1 MIYTRIVQFVAY
13 INLLLCSMVLI
24 GWVLDVEALKCVLH
38 GAAAMKFNTAISFL
52 LLNIAFLTIFRHELV
67 FRRIFVVTVIGVLS
81 IGFITLVEYI
91 FVLDV
96 GIDQLFFTDRHSVA
110 QNLKYPGRMSPAASV
125 CFVLL
130 GSGLILQKLKAQ
142 VYQSI
147 AQYFFHFVTLT
158 GLLALIGY
166 VYRIPIMYK
175 MSTISSMAIHTS
187 VMFIMSSVAASF
199 INPNLGL
206 TGLFIGKGT
215 GNTMARRLFPAAV
228 LILLFLGYLRI
239 EAHRYNIVS
248 IEFGIAIFT
257 ASFLVVILFLV
268 VIVAAQL
275 NAIDAKRMI
284 VEESYLALNKY
295 LEFKIADRT
304 VQLNEV
310 KERFEMATHSA
321 EIGIWEASLEKKSID
336 GNEYFYK
343 FLGLEKSEDIFG
355 DLLYQNIHPEDK
367 DIFNQEIIALGEKD
381 GGGDFLY
388 RVFFPDKSLH
398 YIKVM
403 RGAALNTHGRIF
415 GACIDVTSQVKFE
428 EETVRQFN
436 KIKAFIKD
444 APAAMAMLDTDLK
457 FLSVSNQWLK
467 EYHSGQS
474 FIESLT
480 FGELL
485 PLFEEKLKLGFSQCL
500 GGETIRKDAESF
512 VTPNGNECWVKY
524 VLSPWYDS
532 EEVVG
537 GVIIELLDITEHRLQ
552 EIELELAKERL
563 LLATEASGLG
573 IYEWDLVN
581 RKLMVDDMMC
591 KMYDYTEMPPD
602 VASKLILAR
611 LHPDDLPMIDEKT
624 YARFLQGL
632 DLRLNLAYRIIWNDG
647 SIHHIKSVGSLTR
660 DQNGNPSKLV
670 GTNVDVTLQK
680 TAEEQLYKGY
690 QLVKTFIEGA
700 PTAIAMFDRQLCY
713 LTVSNQWLKDFQL
726 LGSDIIGESI
736 YQIFPSSSDTWVR
749 YFNAGLNGETIK
761 NDGEKLKRQDGVEL
775 WLKYVICP
783 WYDAN
788 GVIGG
793 IIVNTIDITEQRKAV
808 EELTFTKD
816 RLQLATEATKV
827 GVWDLDVPT
836 NRLVW
841 DDQMYKL
848 YGADRKEG
856 QTTSE
861 IWVKHLHPEDLDRT
875 VTEYRMALDGLMD
888 FDTEFRVVLPGG
900 AIRHMKAKAIV
911 QKDAKGAPVRMV
923 GTNLDITQQ
932 KVQMETLRQSEER
945 YFKMVNEVQDYAIVL
960 LGRQGQVENW
970 NYGAEKIFEYAAAEV
985 VGVDLSVFFS
995 PEDVEGGK
1003 VSALL
1008 MTALEKGRALD
1019 EGWRVK
1025 RDGSLFLGSTTITA
1039 LHGMENEIIGF
1050 SMLTHDLT
1058 ERKKAELSEK
1068 MEAKNRE
1075 LEQITYIASHDLQEP
1090 LRTISGIVNIMNQQ
1104 YMEQLDEDADKYLK
1118 FMKDASE
1125 RMRNLIKGL
1134 LDYSRVGKGNELTY
1148 FDCKETVS
1156 EIMEDLAVFIS
1167 ESHSEIVIE
1176 GDLPY
1181 LRGYKTEF
1189 RLLLQN
1195 LISNAIKFRKKD
1207 VTPQIRISAVKEY
1220 NCWKFALKDNGIG
1233 IDPKYQEKIF
1243 MIFQRLHNRSEYE
1256 GTGIGLSH
1264 CKKIVELHG
1273 GKIWVDSSLEH
1284 GSTFYFTIPNGI
1296 N

>member
-1 MIYTRIVQFVAY
+1 MIYTKIVQFVTY
-13 INLLLCSMVLI
+13 ISLLICSMVLV
-24 GWVLDVEALKCVLH
+24 GWILDVETLKCVMQ
-38 GAAAMKFNTAISFL
+38 GATAMKFNTAISFL
-52 LLNIAFLTIFRHELV
+52 LLNIAFLMIFRKESVCQWIFGLALV
-67 FRRIFVVTVIGVLS
+67 VVMS
-81 IGFITLVEYI
+81 IGLTTLIQYV
-91 FVLDV
+91 FGLDF
-96 GIDQLFFTDRHSVA
+96 GFDQLFFKDKHSVA
-110 QNLKYPGRMSPAASV
+110 QNLKYPGRMSPAASL

-130 GSGLILQKLKAQ
+130 SAGLYLQGLKAKP
-142 VYQSI
+142 YPSI
-147 AQYFFHFVTLT
+147 AQYFFHLVTFT
-158 GLLALIGY
+158 GFLALIGY
-166 VYRIPIMYK
+166 IYRIPIMYK

-206 TGLFIGKGT
+206 TGLFLGKGT

-228 LILLFLGYLRI
+228 LILLLLGFLRI
-239 EAHRYNIVS
+239 EAHRYGIVS

-321 EIGIWEASLEKKSID
+321 EIGIWEASVEKKSID
-336 GNEYFYK
+336 GNAYFYK

-367 DIFNQEIIALGEKD
+367 DLFYREIIALGEE
-381 GGGDFLY
+381 GNGDFVY

-403 RGAALNTHGRIF
+403 RGAALNTKGRVF

-428 EETVRQFN
+428 EETTRQFN
-436 KIKAFIKD
+436 RIKAFIKD

-467 EYHSGQS
+467 EYHNGQS

-480 FGELL
+480 FRELL
-485 PLFEEKLKLGFSQCL
+485 PLFEEKLKLGFYKCL
-500 GGETIRKDAESF
+500 RGETIRKDAESF
-512 VTPNGNECWVKY
+512 VKPDGKECWVKY

-532 EEVVG
+532 EELVG
-537 GVIIELLDITEHRLQ
+537 GVIIELLDITEQKYQ
-552 EIELELAKERL
+552 ETELELARERL

-573 IYEWDLVN
+573 IYEWDLVT

-591 KMYDYTEMPPD
+591 KMYDYAEMPPD
-602 VASKLILAR
+602 VAHKMILAR
-611 LHPDDLPMIDEKT
+611 LHPDDVPMIDEKT

-632 DLRLNLAYRIIWNDG
+632 DLRLNIAYRIIWDDG

-680 TAEEQLYKGY
+680 TVEEQLHRGY

-713 LTVSNQWLKDFQL
+713 LAVSNQWIKEFQL
-726 LGSDIIGESI
+726 SGSDIIGDSI
-736 YQIFPSSSDTWVR
+736 YQIFPNASDTWGR
-749 YFNAGLNGETIK
+749 YFNEGLNGETIK
-761 NDGEKLKRQDGVEL
+761 NDGEKLRRQDGIEL

-788 GVIGG
+788 GEIGG

-848 YGADRKEG
+848 YGADREG
-856 QTTSE
+856 GQAPSE
-861 IWVKHLHPEDLDRT
+861 IWVKHLHPDDLDRA

-888 FDTEFRVVLPGG
+888 FDTEFKVVLPGG

-960 LGRQGQVENW
+960 LGRRGQVENW

-995 PEDVEGGK
+995 PEDAEAGK
-1003 VSALL
+1003 VNTLL
-1008 MTALEKGRALD
+1008 MTALENGRALD

-1104 YMEQLDEDADKYLK
+1104 YMEQLDEDADRYLK

-1156 EIMEDLAVFIS
+1156 EIMEDLAAFIS
-1167 ESHSEIVIE
+1167 ESHSQIVIE

-1181 LRGYKTEF
+1181 IRGYKTEF

-1195 LISNAIKFRKKD
+1195 LISNAIKFRKKE
-1207 VTPQIRISAVKEY
+1207 VSPQIKISAVKEY

-1284 GSTFYFTIPNGI
+1284 GSTFYFTIPNSI